1 MHIEFQSK
9 GPRFLCNG
17 YSSHWPVFTQ
27 WLVSIAH
34 FPNAQVDT
42 WHALAIEM
50 KAEVMYLPSAGKR
63 LISGTGKPCF
73 WRTLLGYVLQF
84 FFFFFFFWTNWKF
97 VATLHWESLSSKFA
111 ATAFPTAFARFVS
124 VSCFGNSC
132 NITNFSFL
140 SSLLWWSVISDL
152 WCYYYNCFGE
162 PQTTPW

>member
-1 MHIEFQSK
+1 MGIPPTDQCSRS
-9 GPRFLCNG
+9 GWSP
-17 YSSHWPVFTQ
+17 ST
-27 WLVSIAH
+27 H

-63 LISGTGKPCF
+63 LISTGKPCF

-84 FFFFFFFWTNWKF
+84 FFFFGQI
-97 VATLHWESLSSKFA
+97 ESLWQPYMEQVCRASLRPPLSQQHLLA
-111 ATAFPTAFARFVS
+111 LSQCHVLVILAILQT
-124 VSCFGNSC
+124 
-132 NITNFSFL
+132 FSFL
-140 SSLLWWSVISDL
+140 SSSLWWSVISDL